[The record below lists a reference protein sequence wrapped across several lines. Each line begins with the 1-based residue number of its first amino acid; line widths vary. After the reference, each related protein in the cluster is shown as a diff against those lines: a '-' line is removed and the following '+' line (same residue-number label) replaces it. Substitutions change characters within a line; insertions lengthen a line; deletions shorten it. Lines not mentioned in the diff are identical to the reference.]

1 MKYHVFS
8 VFVLLATPT
17 MTAMALMSPRLRGF
31 LLGALVFSTML
42 GDVANINFM
51 SMETYRGP
59 DRGYEVSLTD
69 VIAWALVLAMVWQH
83 RRRIQWIPLNTF
95 WMFLFFVL
103 CCLSTLLSPEPLLGS
118 FTLFKAVRVY
128 LVYWCVTN
136 ALRIGT
142 PLASIQHGFVAIG
155 LLAAPLALQQKYFQ
169 GIYRIPLFFDHSNT
183 VPPYLNLMFPM
194 LLLWGLCDQTQKG
207 FTKGLSITAAMSMVF
222 AVVMTFSRAGTAMAG
237 AVVVGCLC
245 FAVVF
250 RPSRQVG
257 IASALVAA
265 GMLVG
270 AVKVYDSV
278 AERIKRAPKE
288 SGDARDEFN
297 YAAELMAGDK
307 FLGVGLNNFSH
318 VLTSTPRYRDHFD
331 VMANEEQAGV
341 AHHIYWLTAAELG
354 YPGLY
359 LFLMVLLRFFWTA
372 FRFSIGH
379 LSRERLALVGATVGF
394 LTLHVSGFLEWALR
408 ISPVTFQCAI
418 IAGITTACAE
428 SLRRAPRLAASSLDG
443 GLS

>member
-8 VFVLLATPT
+8 AFVLVATPT

-42 GDVANINFM
+42 GDVANINFV
-51 SMETYRGP
+51 SMEGYRGP

-69 VIAWALVLAMVWQH
+69 VIAWALVIAMVWQH
-83 RRRIQWIPLNTF
+83 RRRIRWIPLNTF
-95 WMFLFFVL
+95 WMALLFAW
-103 CCLSTLLSPEPLLGS
+103 CSLSTLMSPEPLLGS

-128 LVYWCVTN
+128 VVYWCVTN

-155 LLAAPLALQQKYFQ
+155 LLAAPLALEQKYFE

-183 VPPYLNLMFPM
+183 VPPYLNLMFPI
-194 LLLWGLCDQTQKG
+194 LLLWGLCDQTQKV
-207 FTKGLSITAAMSMVF
+207 FTRGLSIAASMSMVF

-245 FAVVF
+245 FANVF
-250 RPSRQVG
+250 RPSRRTG

-265 GMLVG
+265 AMFVG
-270 AVKVYDSV
+270 GVKVYDSIS
-278 AERIKRAPKE
+278 ERLESAPKE
-288 SGDARDEFN
+288 SGEARDEFN
-297 YAAELMAGDK
+297 DAAELMADDK
-307 FLGVGLNNFSH
+307 ILGVGLNNFSH
-318 VLTSTPRYRDHFD
+318 VLTSTPRYRDHIE

-354 YPGLY
+354 YPGLS
-359 LFLMVLLRFFWTA
+359 LFLVVMLRFLWTA
-372 FRFSIGH
+372 VRFSIGH
-379 LSRERLALVGATVGF
+379 LSRERLALIGATVGL
-394 LTLHVSGFLEWALR
+394 LTLHTSGFLEWALR
-408 ISPVTFQCAI
+408 ISPVTFQFAI
-418 IAGITTACAE
+418 VAGVIAACAE
-428 SLRRAPRLAASSLDG
+428 SLRRARRLTALPLEG
-443 GLS
+443 GVS